1 MKKNLIL
8 KATGSSM
15 NFLSPISKNDVFW
28 PLCFSGMFRDR
39 ESWLK
44 MSSYMVPNHE
54 LLSPHLAGFSSKVIG
69 GGYPKLSYK
78 FFKI

>member
-15 NFLSPISKNDVFW
+15 NFLSSISKNDVFW
-28 PLCFSGMFRDR
+28 PLCFSGTFRDR
-39 ESWLK
+39 ELGLK
-44 MSSYMVPNHE
+44 MSSHMVPNHE
-54 LLSPHLAGFSSKVIG
+54 LLSPHLAGLSSKVIG
-69 GGYPKLSYK
+69 GGYPKLLYK